1 MSRDPFAVE
10 AEEAEMTP
18 EQREA
23 AKRHEML
30 QRYGKY
36 GELVFPAD
44 ATAPILTRPVR
55 AALQQWML
63 EMSSAAEL
71 KRVGLKPRQRALLSG
86 PPGCGKTTLA
96 HHVAAR
102 VGLPM
107 LVVQSTD
114 ILSKYVAQSGEQIGK
129 LFREARRDKGGVAL
143 FFDEFDSIAHKRKG
157 GDNSASVEQNNIV
170 IALLQEIDRFDGML
184 FAATNQAKEI
194 DPAVWRRFQMQIE
207 IGFPGGAER
216 FAIVRMYLAPFVTD
230 DEAVIAIANSFD
242 GASPAL
248 IREGCESIKRAL
260 VLGTKMSL
268 SIDLPA
274 IMTRFAAAAAPSEG
288 MPTPALWDRPD
299 QIINQLGAVMA
310 WPPERAA

>member
-1 MSRDPFAVE
+1 MKRDPFSIE
-10 AEEAEMTP
+10 EEDAELTP
-18 EQREA
+18 EQRAEA
-23 AKRHEML
+23 ARRDML
-30 QRYGKY
+30 ARYGKY

-71 KRVGLKPRQRALLSG
+71 KRVGLKPRSRALLSG

-107 LVVQSTD
+107 LVVQSTE
-114 ILSKYVAQSGEQIGK
+114 ILSKWVGQSGEQIGK
-129 LFREARRDKGGVAL
+129 LFREGRRDKGGVAL
-143 FFDEFDSIAHKRKG
+143 FFDEFDSIAHKRKQ
-157 GDNSASVEQNNIV
+157 GDTSASTEQNNIV

-184 FAATNQAKEI
+184 FAATNFAKEI

-207 IGFPGGAER
+207 IGFPGPHER
-216 FAIVRMYLAPFVTD
+216 FAIARMYLAPFAVADETVT
-230 DEAVIAIANSFD
+230 AIANGFD

-248 IREGCESIKRAL
+248 IREGCESVKRSL
-260 VLGTKMSL
+260 VLGPKMSL
-268 SIDLPA
+268 ATDLPA
-274 IMTRFAAAAAPSEG
+274 IMARFSASAAASEG

-299 QIINQLGAVMA
+299 QIMNQLGDCP
-310 WPPERAA
+310 WPPERV

>member
-1 MSRDPFAVE
+1 MKPDPFSI
-10 AEEAEMTP
+10 AEEERQMSAED
-18 EQREA
+18 RA
-23 AKRHEML
+23 AAARKDML
-30 QRYGKY
+30 ARYGKY

-55 AALQQWML
+55 SALHQWML

-71 KRVGLKPRQRALLSG
+71 KRVGLRPRQRALLSG

-129 LFREARRDKGGVAL
+129 LFREARRDKGEVAL

-157 GDNSASVEQNNIV
+157 GDTSASVEQNNIV
-170 IALLQEIDRFDGML
+170 IALLQEVDRFDGML

-194 DPAVWRRFQMQIE
+194 DAAIWRRFQMQIE
-207 IGFPGGAER
+207 IGFPGAMER
-216 FAIVRMYLAPFVTD
+216 FAIVKMYLAPFVAD
-230 DEAVIAIANSFD
+230 DETVTAIANALD
-242 GASPAL
+242 DASPAL
-248 IREGCESIKRAL
+248 IREGCESIKRAM
-260 VLGTKMSL
+260 VLGPKMGME
-268 SIDLPA
+268 IDLA
-274 IMTRFAAAAAPSEG
+274 SIMARFAASAAAAEG
-288 MPTPALWDRPD
+288 MPVPALWDRPA
-299 QIINQLGAVMA
+299 QIMNQLSEAP
-310 WPPERAA
+310 WPPERASS

>member
-1 MSRDPFAVE
+1 MSRDPFSVE
-10 AEEAEMTP
+10 EEQATLSP
-18 EQREA
+18 EEKEA
-23 AKRHEML
+23 AARKDML
-30 QRYGKY
+30 ARYGKY
-36 GELVFPAD
+36 GELVFPAE

-55 AALQQWML
+55 GALQQWML

-71 KRVGLKPRQRALLSG
+71 KRVGLRPRQRALLSG

-107 LVVQSTD
+107 LVVQSSD
-114 ILSKYVAQSGEQIGK
+114 IISKWVAQTGEQIGK
-129 LFREARRDKGGVAL
+129 LFREGRRDKGGVAL

-157 GDNSASVEQNNIV
+157 GDTSASVEQNNIV

-184 FAATNQAKEI
+184 FAATNMAREI

-207 IGFPGGAER
+207 IGFPGALER
-216 FAIVRMYLAPFVTD
+216 FAIVRMYLAPYAAD
-230 DEAVIAIANSFD
+230 DETITAIADCFD

-260 VLGTKMSL
+260 VLGPKLKLATE
-268 SIDLPA
+268 LPA
-274 IMTRFAAAAAPSEG
+274 ILARFAASAAPAEG
-288 MPTPALWDRPD
+288 MPVPALWEDAATCADRLTSAP
-299 QIINQLGAVMA
+299 
-310 WPPERAA
+310 WPPVLS